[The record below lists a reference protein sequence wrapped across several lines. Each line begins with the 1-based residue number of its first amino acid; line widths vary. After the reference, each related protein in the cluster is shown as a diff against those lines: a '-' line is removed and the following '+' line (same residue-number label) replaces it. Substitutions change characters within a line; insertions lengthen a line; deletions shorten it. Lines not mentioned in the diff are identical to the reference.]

1 MATTS
6 KRKRPVAEAT
16 SSITD
21 DVIATRQVWSEHMTV
36 ILPNA
41 MGLVSDIGKML
52 VDLGQSPL
60 GQRARRNP
68 EVSFAIGALSLGVL
82 SRLLRFR

>member
-1 MATTS
+1 
-6 KRKRPVAEAT
+6 
-16 SSITD
+16 
-21 DVIATRQVWSEHMTV
+21 MTV

>member
-1 MATTS
+1 MATGS
-6 KRKRPVAEAT
+6 KRKRTDSEMT

-21 DVIATRQVWSEHMTV
+21 DVIATREVWSEHMAV
-36 ILPNA
+36 IMPNA
-41 MGLVSDIGKML
+41 MGLASDVGKML

-68 EVSFAIGALSLGVL
+68 EISFAIGALSIGVL